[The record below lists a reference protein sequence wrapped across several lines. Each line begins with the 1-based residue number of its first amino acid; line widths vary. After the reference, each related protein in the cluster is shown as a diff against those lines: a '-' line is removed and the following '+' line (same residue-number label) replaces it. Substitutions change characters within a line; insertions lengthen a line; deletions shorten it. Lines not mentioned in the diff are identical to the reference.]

1 MAVEIFNEA
10 GRSAFILTANSGQ
23 VTTSGNSTLVTP
35 ASGNRLRIFYLSFNN
50 TTATVECYFAFGS
63 TQFLRNN
70 VLANSVIAKDF
81 GDFRCIQG
89 AVDQAL
95 VLNLS
100 VATTVNWNA
109 LYVEV

>member
-1 MAVEIFNEA
+1 MSFVEA
-10 GRSAFILTANSGQ
+10 SLLVLTPKSGQ
-23 VTTSGNSTLVTP
+23 VTASGNTTLVTP
-35 ASGNRLRIFYLSFNN
+35 ASGKRLRVFYLSFNN
-50 TTATVECYFAFGS
+50 TTTTVECYFAFG
-63 TQFLRNN
+63 TMQFLRNN

-100 VATTVNWNA
+100 VATPVNWNV

>member
-1 MAVEIFNEA
+1 MAVEIFGA
-10 GRSAFILTANSGQ
+10 GRTALILTPNSGQ
-23 VTTSGNSTLVTP
+23 VTTAGNSTLVTP
-35 ASGNRLRIFYLSFNN
+35 ASGNRLRIHYLSFNN
-50 TTATVECYFAFGS
+50 TSATVECYFAFGS

-70 VLANSVIAKDF
+70 VLANSVVAKDF
-81 GDFRCIQG
+81 GEFTAMQG
-89 AVDQAL
+89 TVDQAL